1 MINKRHDVLTDA
13 RGVPFEVGQDI
24 IFTPSGERQI
34 VLLGEVMDIGKNNVV
49 LGNLRNLN
57 GAESAYYKDTIR
69 TTSSTMVI
77 VDKLPVA
84 PAF

>member
-1 MINKRHDVLTDA
+1 MINKRNGVLTDA
-13 RGVPFEVGQDI
+13 RGVAFEVGQDI

-34 VLLGEVMDIGKNNVV
+34 VLLGEIMDIGKNNVV
-49 LGNLRNLN
+49 LGRLRNLN
-57 GAESAYYKDTIR
+57 GLETAYYKENIR

-77 VDKLPVA
+77 VDKLPAA